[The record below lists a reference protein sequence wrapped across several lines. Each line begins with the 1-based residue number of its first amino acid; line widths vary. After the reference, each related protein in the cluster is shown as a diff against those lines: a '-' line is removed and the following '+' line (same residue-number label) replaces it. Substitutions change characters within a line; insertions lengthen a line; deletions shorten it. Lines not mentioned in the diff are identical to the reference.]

1 MTSTHAVNLLLTKL
15 PADARLAHRLPG
27 LVNNLLSVA
36 VLCDA
41 GCEVFFHK
49 HGCEVTLNGET
60 ILRGWRDP
68 KNRLWRVKLVDD
80 GWNTNL
86 TIHDDAT
93 RPPIPLT
100 TTPTGIAM
108 AAPTN
113 NKFSEAHANSLYECS
128 NTHQL
133 MHYYYACLNYPVPST
148 LLHAIDRG
156 YFRGWQGLTSQRVRR
171 HISGTPESAMGHLD
185 QVRQGTRSTQ
195 PRTPTSAT
203 IPTMPGLH
211 IDDHMADAPQ
221 TPLNVRTNHVFMQVH
236 AIDGVISSD
245 QTGRFP
251 ITSNRGNAYVVVF
264 YIYDANYIRSIPIK
278 SRSKEELNRAYH
290 EVYEWLGMRGFKP
303 LLHKMDNETSQEVE
317 KFIQGQ
323 QTRIQYTPPDMHR
336 TNPAERAI
344 RTWKNHFLAGIAGL
358 PKSFPIANWC
368 RLTKQC
374 DTTLNMLRPCRQ
386 NPLLSAHEA
395 LEGSFSFDA
404 TPMAPLGTEVL
415 VHMKPNRRSTWGYH
429 ASKAWYLSHSPNH
442 YRCIRVLMA
451 DTGGERITDTFRY
464 NHHAIPVPKITATD
478 RILDATARLTAA
490 INGVQEAPPDE
501 LAAIESLRTLLLG
514 EVPPPEPTATPV
526 TAPRPIIDEEHVE
539 IWSPDEVQTPARI
552 TGTTPPAS
560 APPHRRDL
568 PAIIEDD
575 SDDDSVP
582 PPLLRRSPRAHAAP
596 STTTARTHLHARTA
610 HMINCII
617 AEHVLTNAQ
626 PPPRSTNAPIRRHGY
641 ALAAQLLQHTEPHSA
656 ANTAEH
662 FIGAVIDDDTGEVL
676 EYRHLIKSEK
686 YKRIWER
693 SFANELGRLF
703 QGIRDV
709 PGTDTCF
716 FIQKSDVPKHKR
728 ATYGRIVCNIRPQK
742 EEIYRTRLTVGG
754 NLIDFPGNKS
764 TPTADLLTA
773 KLLIN
778 STISTPG
785 AVFLGIDLANFYLNT
800 PMADPE
806 YMRLRLEIIPEEI
819 IVKYNL
825 RNLVDADGWVYVE
838 IRKGMYGLPQAGII
852 ANQLLEKRLSEKGYY
867 QCQHTPGLWRHVWR
881 SIVFCLVVDNFG
893 IKVTNMDD
901 MHHLTS
907 ALEEHYKVAVDWKGS
922 LFCGVKL
929 TWDYINRHVT
939 TNMPGYIG
947 EALTKYQHPKPTV
960 PQHSPYKSTTIHYGA
975 KVQRVEEDKSPPLT
989 PDQIKRVQ
997 KIVGTLLYYGRAVDS
1012 TLLTAL
1018 SAIAARQSN
1027 GTQAVAEACHQLL
1040 DYVATHPNAG
1050 IRYHACDMI
1059 LAVHTDAS
1067 YLSELG
1073 GKSRAA
1079 GHFYLTNKN
1088 DEDFNNGAILTLSS
1102 IIKHVMSSASEAELA
1117 ALYYGCKQ
1125 AAPIRITLEEMGH
1138 PQPSPTPVTTDNITA
1153 QGLTMGTMTPKASK
1167 SNDQRF
1173 NWLKCRNAQ
1182 RQFRYLWRKGILN
1195 RADYTSKH
1203 HPARHHQN
1211 VRPFYVFDSN
1221 ELPTQ

>member
-49 HGCEVTLNGET
+49 HGCEVTLNGDT

-80 GWNTNL
+80 GWNTKL
-86 TIHDDAT
+86 TIRDDAK

-108 AAPTN
+108 ATPTTVD
-113 NKFSEAHANSLYECS
+113 EAQANSLYECS

-133 MHYYYACLNYPVPST
+133 IHYYYACLNYPVPSS
-148 LLHAIDRG
+148 LLQAIDRG
-156 YFRGWQGLTSQRVRR
+156 YFRGWRGLTSQRVRR
-171 HISGTPESAMGHLD
+171 HITGSPESAMGHMD
-185 QVRQGTRSTQ
+185 QIRQGTRSTQ
-195 PRTPTSAT
+195 PRTPTNAA

-264 YIYDANYIRSIPIK
+264 YIYDANYICSIPIK
-278 SRSKEELNRAYH
+278 NRSKEELNRAYH

-303 LLHKMDNETSQEVE
+303 LLHKMDNETSHEVE

-464 NHHAIPVPKITATD
+464 IHHALPVPKITATD
-478 RILDATARLTAA
+478 RILEATARLTAA
-490 INGVQEAPPDE
+490 IEGVQESPPDE
-501 LAAIESLRTLLLG
+501 LAAIQALRTLLLG
-514 EVPPPEPTATPV
+514 EVPPSAPTPPPIP
-526 TAPRPIIDEEHVE
+526 APRPIVDEEPVE
-539 IWSPDEVQTPARI
+539 IWSPNDVQQQTRA
-552 TGTTPPAS
+552 TGPNSPAS
-560 APPHRRDL
+560 PPLNRQNL

-575 SDDDSVP
+575 SDDDFVP
-582 PPLLRRSPRAHAAP
+582 PTILRRSPRAHKP
-596 STTTARTHLHARTA
+596 STNNAHTHLHARTA
-610 HMINCII
+610 HMINCVI
-617 AEHVLTNAQ
+617 AEHVLTDTQ
-626 PPPRSTNAPIRRHGY
+626 LPPPIRHAPAHRQGY
-641 ALAAQLLQHTEPHSA
+641 ALAAHLLHNSEQHSTETTS
-656 ANTAEH
+656 EH
-662 FIGAVIDDDTGEVL
+662 FIGAVLDDDTGAVL

-686 YKRIWER
+686 YKSIWVH

-703 QGIRDV
+703 QGIRDI

-716 FIQKSDVPKHKR
+716 FIKKSQVPKHKR
-728 ATYGRIVCNIRPQK
+728 ATYGRICCNVRLQK

-754 NLIDFPGNKS
+754 NLINFPGNTS

-825 RNLVDADGWVYVE
+825 RDLVDEEGWVYIE

-881 SIVFCLVVDNFG
+881 SIVFCLVVDDFG

-947 EALTKYQHPKPTV
+947 DALTKYQHPKPTV
-960 PQHSPYKSTTIHYGA
+960 PQHAPYKATTIHYGA
-975 KVQRVEEDKSPPLT
+975 KVQRVEEDTSPPLT
-989 PDQIKRVQ
+989 ADQIKRVQ

-1125 AAPIRITLEEMGH
+1125 AAPIRVTLEEMGH
-1138 PQPSPTPVTTDNITA
+1138 PQPAPTPVTTDNITA

-1182 RQFRYLWRKGILN
+1182 RQFKYLWRKGILN

-1211 VRPFYVFDSN
+1211 VRKFYVFDSDQ
-1221 ELPTQ
+1221 LPQQ